1 MSPHPVRAGI
11 LGCGMVAT
19 EYATTLAASSS
30 VDLTACADL
39 DHERA
44 QRLADQYGISAV
56 PVVDL
61 LTPET
66 IDLVLILTPPPT
78 HADLAHQAITAR
90 LRAVW
95 IEKPLTTDP
104 QEATALTAR
113 AEHAGVLLGAAPDT
127 LLGPAL
133 QTAAAALR
141 NGLIG
146 DVRSATATLLS
157 TGPERWHPAPQPFYA
172 EHAGPLG
179 DMGPYYLTAL
189 DYLLGPLR
197 VRAATV
203 HTRTD
208 RRIRSGP
215 HAGEGFTA
223 HAPTYVAALLE
234 IDDKVPVTLIASF
247 DAAAT
252 QTPHL
257 EIHGTEGTLVL
268 PDPNFHNGEV
278 LHRPYGARTAEVL
291 PHPATTAAAG
301 RGMGSLDLAEAL
313 RDGRAP
319 RCSPQRAGR
328 TIHLMAAIV
337 RAGTAPPL
345 TAQSPSHSNTP
356 SI

>member
-1 MSPHPVRAGI
+1 MSPYPVRAGI

-19 EYATTLAASSS
+19 EYAETLAASSS

-39 DHERA
+39 DHEQAR
-44 QRLADQYGISAV
+44 RLADRYGIAAV
-56 PVVDL
+56 PVEDL

-66 IDLVLILTPPPT
+66 IDLALILTPPGT
-78 HADLAHQAITAR
+78 HAELADQAITVR

-95 IEKPLTTDP
+95 VEKPFTTDP

-113 AEHAGVLLGAAPDT
+113 AEHAGVLLGVAPDT

-141 NGLIG
+141 DGLIG
-146 DVRSATATLLS
+146 DIRSATATLLS

-172 EHAGPLG
+172 DHAGPLG

-197 VRAATV
+197 VRAATA
-203 HTRTD
+203 RTCGD

-215 HAGEGFTA
+215 RAGEGFTA

-234 IDDKVPVTLIASF
+234 TDDGTPVTLTASF

-252 QTPHL
+252 HTPHL
-257 EIHGTEGTLVL
+257 EIHGTEGTLIL
-268 PDPNFHNGEV
+268 PDPNFHNGQV
-278 LHRPYGARTAEVL
+278 LHRPYGARTAEVI
-291 PHPATTAAAG
+291 PHPATASG
-301 RGMGSLDLAEAL
+301 RGLGALDLAGAL
-313 RDGRAP
+313 GDGRAP
-319 RCSPQRAGR
+319 QCSAQRAER
-328 TIHLMAAIV
+328 TVYLTAAIL
-337 RAGTAPPL
+337 RAATTPPL
-345 TAQSPSHSNTP
+345 PVQSPPHSIAP
-356 SI
+356 AS